1 MYATIRRYEG
11 VTNPAEAALRVHDE
25 FVPMIR
31 QIPGFIA
38 YYWVDA
44 GNGVMLST
52 SVFEDRSSAEESTRR
67 AADWAKKNLGSVL
80 PRPPQVT
87 AGEVVASDMH
97 EAAASHG

>member
-1 MYATIRRYEG
+1 MYAIIRRYDG
-11 VTNPAEAALRVHDE
+11 VTNPVEAGRRVHDE
-25 FVPMIR
+25 FVPLIR

-52 SVFEDRSSAEESTRR
+52 SVFEDRLSAEESAQR
-67 AADWAKKNLGSVL
+67 AADWAKENLASVL

-87 AGEVVASDMH
+87 AGEVVASEMH